1 MTGRA
6 RNNTGNDGTW
16 KKSSPL
22 ALEAVTEKDAD
33 LPTQTNT
40 SVTFGG
46 FNNPT
51 TVESFILARESCWH
65 LDSIQLENKL

>member
-1 MTGRA
+1 VM
-6 RNNTGNDGTW
+6 
-16 KKSSPL
+16 
-22 ALEAVTEKDAD
+22 EKDAD